1 MTLVGKRTYAVCIT
15 IILMAACQ
23 KFLSLQIPNEVWL
36 ALFGLAVITLRAS
49 VQSPTS
55 DLRPPTSG
63 IALLLLPALL
73 LFCPGC
79 ANMTEGK
86 IDSYGKIADSYY
98 NSANVAELWRIENT
112 NAGQVCEFTVR
123 NFTSFSMSTPV
134 PPKNILP
141 REPSFSSGFFDAL
154 KTVAPYAFMYGIFTD
169 GGLGNRTTS
178 SISTVNNNAAAT
190 P

>member
-1 MTLVGKRTYAVCIT
+1 MQLVGRRTYIVCIV
-15 IILMAACQ
+15 IILLALCQ
-23 KFLSLQIPNEVWL
+23 KFLALPVPSEIFL
-36 ALFGLAVITLRAS
+36 ALFGLAIVTLRLS
-49 VQSPTS
+49 VAGGTGV
-55 DLRPPTSG
+55 PPVV
-63 IALLLLPALL
+63 LLLLAPALAL
-73 LFCPGC
+73 LTGC

-112 NAGQVCEFTVR
+112 NAGQVCEFTVK

-169 GGLGNRTTS
+169 GGFGSRTTTS
-178 SISTVNNNAAAT
+178 SSTVNNAAAAT